1 MNNSQISSENE
12 IESQKIYRIDKFIV
26 PSSARTELL
35 RAITKTHHFLREQ
48 PGFNQDF
55 IFEQIINPESSQIVT
70 MVEWENESFVSNA
83 KEKVL
88 TMQRQEN
95 YNPKEIIGSNN
106 IKAEFSVFKRL
117 IL

>member
-1 MNNSQISSENE
+1 MNNNQNLTENIIATE
-12 IESQKIYRIDKFIV
+12 KIYRIDKFIV
-26 PSSARTELL
+26 SAPARTELL
-35 RAITKTHHFLREQ
+35 SAINKTHHFLREQ

-55 IFEQIINPESSQIVT
+55 IFEQTINLEYSQIVT

-88 TMQRQEN
+88 TMQHQEN
-95 YNPKEIIGSNN
+95 YNPKEIIERNN

-117 IL
+117 FL